1 MLRSF
6 SRGQDGV
13 DLGNPT
19 PRRAVSPTSEPNDW
33 PVSRAASP
41 PVPNTSS
48 SAPPDFTNPSLWK
61 QKAASSTTRGVSPSK
76 LNLKQQ
82 QQQQGPGLS
91 QVQANRRHLG
101 SSSGNVASGVGAA
114 SGSGSAYGA
123 FSQPQSATPTLP
135 QGQHS
140 VHQTSR
146 SQQPASFAHPQQQQ
160 QQANAS
166 QLSYSQQQ
174 QQGSMS
180 SANQEGFQNSHPANS
195 SSSSNFPFSDYYLT
209 SRAPS
214 RAEQHGSGS
223 ISVPPGAAGVSAYTS
238 SSQMDYGNLGYAS
251 SATPSNLDHQ
261 GGPGLGQGAGQGQG
275 QDGFVP
281 FDLTGSA
288 FSSILGGTWEPDFWA
303 ALSGGGVADDSANP
317 FLNM

>member
-19 PRRAVSPTSEPNDW
+19 PRRAVSPTNEPNDW

-41 PVPNTSS
+41 PIPSTSS
-48 SAPPDFTNPSLWK
+48 SAPPDFSNPALWK
-61 QKAASSTTRGVSPSK
+61 QKTSSSTMRGVSPSK
-76 LNLKQQ
+76 LNIKQHQ
-82 QQQQGPGLS
+82 QHPQG
-91 QVQANRRHLG
+91 
-101 SSSGNVASGVGAA
+101 
-114 SGSGSAYGA
+114 SGSGPSQMQATRQHLVSGTGASDVSVAAGAGSAYGA
-123 FSQPQSATPTLP
+123 FPQSQSASALLP
-135 QGQHS
+135 QTQHS
-140 VHQTSR
+140 AHTQTLR
-146 SQQPASFAHPQQQQ
+146 NQQPASFAQPHQPQ
-160 QQANAS
+160 AYAS
-166 QLSYSQQQ
+166 QPSQSQQQ
-174 QQGSMS
+174 QQGSTS
-180 SANQEGFQNSHPANS
+180 SEAFQNSHGANS
-195 SSSSNFPFSDYYLT
+195 SSSNNFPFSDYYLT

-223 ISVPPGAAGVSAYTS
+223 VSVPAGPAGGSAYTS
-238 SSQMDYGNLGYAS
+238 SSQMEYGNLGYAS
-251 SATPSNLDHQ
+251 SATPSNLGQ
-261 GGPGLGQGAGQGQG
+261 QSGPGLGQVAGQSQG

-281 FDLTGSA
+281 FDLAGSA